1 MALFDKYANNY
12 DEGHTKAVKLSG
24 FEPAYFHEYKCR
36 EIADSLRSKGM
47 LDKPFKLLNYGCGT
61 GNSEKYIKKYL
72 PQASVYSIDVSEES
86 VNVARDANRDLTD
99 VTFEPFNGT
108 TIPFEVEFDVIF
120 IANVFHHIRH
130 EKHVAILKTLH
141 DKLKKG
147 GLLFIFELNPLNPLT
162 MLVAIRND
170 YRFDKDAKL
179 LNPFYTKRILGEAG
193 FSERDRRYTIF
204 FPQFLSFL
212 IPFEKLLYK
221 FPLGA
226 HYYYIAIKACDV
238 STTFQHGANNSE
250 LSP

>member
-1 MALFDKYANNY
+1 MALFDKFAKNY

-36 EIADSLRSKGM
+36 ELAYCLKAKGL
-47 LDKPFKLLNYGCGT
+47 LDQKIKLLNYGCGT

-72 PQASVYSIDVSEES
+72 PNASVYSIDVSEES
-86 VNVARDANRDLTD
+86 IKVARDANKDLTD
-99 VTFEPFNGT
+99 VTFEPFNGS
-108 TIPFEVEFDVIF
+108 TIPFDIEFDVIF

-130 EKHVAILKTLH
+130 EKHVDILKTLH
-141 DKLKKG
+141 SKLRIG
-147 GLLFIFELNPLNPLT
+147 GLLFLFELNPLNPLT

-179 LNPFYTKRILGEAG
+179 LNPFYTKRILSKTG
-193 FSERDRRYTIF
+193 FLEKHIRYTIF

-212 IPFEKLLYK
+212 IPYEKYLCK

-226 HYYYIAIKACDV
+226 HYYFIAVK
-238 STTFQHGANNSE
+238 
-250 LSP
+250 